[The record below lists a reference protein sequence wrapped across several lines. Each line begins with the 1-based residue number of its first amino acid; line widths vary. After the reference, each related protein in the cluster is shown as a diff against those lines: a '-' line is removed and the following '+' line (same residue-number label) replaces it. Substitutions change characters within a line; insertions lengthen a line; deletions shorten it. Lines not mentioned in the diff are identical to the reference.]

1 MRKLAFVFSILLLA
15 ITNSFAYSLDVA
27 IIVNKQNP
35 VNGVSLTELTKLL
48 KQEKQYWEGGK
59 KVYLILQ
66 EAGSTE
72 KKVVLKRVYQMTDE
86 DLKKYWLGKM
96 FRGEISSF
104 PKTLGSSEAVKR
116 FISQVPNAIG
126 FIDSAA
132 IDTSVKALNVN
143 GKSPGEEGYPL
154 SSE

>member
-1 MRKLAFVFSILLLA
+1 MRKAFIGLTLLILTLHRGYA
-15 ITNSFAYSLDVA
+15 FSLDVA
-27 IIVNKQNP
+27 VIVNKDNP
-35 VNGVSLTELTKLL
+35 VTSVSTADLAKIM

-66 EAGSTE
+66 EAGSSE
-72 KKVVLKRVYQMTDE
+72 KKIVLQRIYKMSDE

-96 FRGEISSF
+96 FRGEIASF

-126 FIDSAA
+126 FIDSSAA
-132 IDTSVKALNVN
+132 DSSVKVLSID
-143 GKSPGEEGYPL
+143 GKAPGEKGYLL
-154 SSE
+154 SSQ

>member
-1 MRKLAFVFSILLLA
+1 MRKAAFVLSLLLLT
-15 ITNSFAYSLDVA
+15 INVGFAYSLDVA
-27 IIVNKQNP
+27 VVVNKQNP
-35 VNGVSLTELTKLL
+35 VSGVSLAELTKIL

-66 EAGSTE
+66 EAGSSE
-72 KKVVLKRVYQMTDE
+72 KNVMLKRVYQMSDE
-86 DLKKYWLGKM
+86 DLKKFWLGKM

-126 FIDSAA
+126 FIDSGSV
-132 IDTSVKALNVN
+132 DTSIKALNVD
-143 GKSPGEEGYPL
+143 GKSPGDKGYPL

>member
-1 MRKLAFVFSILLLA
+1 MRNIAFLLSFLLLA

-27 IIVNKQNP
+27 VIVNKQNP
-35 VNGVSLTELTKLL
+35 VNSVSFTELTKLL

-66 EAGSTE
+66 EAGSNE
-72 KKVVLKRVYQMTDE
+72 KKIVLKRVYQMTDE

-96 FRGEISSF
+96 FRGEIASF

-126 FIDSAA
+126 FIDSSAMDA
-132 IDTSVKALNVN
+132 TVKALNVD
-143 GKSPGEEGYPL
+143 GKSPGEQGYPL
-154 SSE
+154 SSQ

>member
-1 MRKLAFVFSILLLA
+1 MKKVAFLIASLLLA
-15 ITNSFAYSLDVA
+15 INNSFAFSLDVA

-35 VNGVSLTELTKLL
+35 VSSVSLTELTKLL

-59 KVYLILQ
+59 KVYVILQ
-66 EAGSTE
+66 EAGSNE
-72 KKVVLKRVYQMTDE
+72 KKIVLKRVYQMTDE

-96 FRGEISSF
+96 FRGEIASF

-126 FIDSAA
+126 FIDSSVV
-132 IDTSVKALNVN
+132 DSSVKALNVD
-143 GKSPGEEGYPL
+143 GKSPGQEGYPL

>member
-1 MRKLAFVFSILLLA
+1 MRFMAFLFSFLLLTIA
-15 ITNSFAYSLDVA
+15 NSFAYSLDVA
-27 IIVNKQNP
+27 VIVNKENP
-35 VNGVSLTELTKLL
+35 VNSVSLTELTKLL

-59 KVYLILQ
+59 KVYLVLQ
-66 EAGSTE
+66 EAGSNE
-72 KKVVLKRVYQMTDE
+72 KKIVLKRVYQMTDE

-126 FIDSAA
+126 FIDSGAL
-132 IDTSVKALNVN
+132 DTSVKALNVN
-143 GKSPGEEGYPL
+143 GKSPGEQGYPL

>member
-1 MRKLAFVFSILLLA
+1 MRKALL
-15 ITNSFAYSLDVA
+15 SFAFLMLALPYGYASNLDVA
-27 IIVNKQNP
+27 VIVNKQNP
-35 VNGVSLTELTKLL
+35 VTAVTLAELSKIL

-72 KKVVLKRVYQMTDE
+72 KKVVLQKIYKMNDE
-86 DLKKYWLGKM
+86 DLKKFWLGKM
-96 FRGEISSF
+96 FRGEIASF

-126 FIDSAA
+126 FIDSSAA
-132 IDTSVKALNVN
+132 DSSIKVLSVD
-143 GKSPGEEGYPL
+143 GKEPGDRGYPL
-154 SSE
+154 STQ

>member
-1 MRKLAFVFSILLLA
+1 MRKFVFLFSILLLA

-27 IIVNKQNP
+27 VIVNKQNP
-35 VNGVSLTELTKLL
+35 VNGVSLIELTKLL

-96 FRGEISSF
+96 FRGEIASF

-116 FISQVPNAIG
+116 FVSQVPNAIG

-132 IDTSVKALNVN
+132 VDTTIKALNVN
-143 GKSPGEEGYPL
+143 GKSPGDNGYPL